1 MSQGDLL
8 AHHNIRHDKEEY
20 MSGGIFCVS
29 SCQNFLMAISFHL
42 TGKSLDTKWLNPS
55 ARNSTGNEPPAQT
68 TLITCLRKENSLEKQ
83 ARVWQSSHSF
93 ARHTRMLEFPNA
105 IEQLCFSLRKRTPSL
120 HLAPIGR
127 VAHRRSL
134 ELRRSLEAR
143 QLISTIFLKVNE
155 ETLVLGQ
162 AP

>member
-55 ARNSTGNEPPAQT
+55 ARNSTGNEPPAHT

-83 ARVWQSSHSF
+83 ARARSGKARTRSHGIPGCWSSQTLSSNF
-93 ARHTRMLEFPNA
+93 ASASET
-105 IEQLCFSLRKRTPSL
+105 
-120 HLAPIGR
+120 GR
-127 VAHRRSL
+127 RL
-134 ELRRSLEAR
+134 FILR
-143 QLISTIFLKVNE
+143 QLEGSPTADQTQRQHHRF
-155 ETLVLGQ
+155 GM
-162 AP
+162 